1 MNNRRTLR
9 LIRRLIRA
17 HPNPPRPLPKGRFW
31 WWMLFDESIVY
42 LLLFGLWS
50 VGIIIYLFA
59 MRQGD
64 SIDGEQAFVLILVGV
79 SGVYLFYTI
88 ARRIW
93 ELQQVVQHGLM
104 TTATLLS
111 GEYVDPGM
119 MAGKRNKK
127 NGCVSG
133 VWLVRGSDQDY
144 EAHFAVNHPWAARL
158 RDGSTIQIVANPA
171 YPERVCIM
179 RWLPDQSDPERAA
192 TYAHINDTA

>member
-1 MNNRRTLR
+1 M
-9 LIRRLIRA
+9 IY
-17 HPNPPRPLPKGRFW
+17 
-31 WWMLFDESIVY
+31 DESVVY
-42 LLLFGLWS
+42 FWLIGGMSLYIAISGWWFPDLRYLW
-50 VGIIIYLFA
+50 
-59 MRQGD
+59 
-64 SIDGEQAFVLILVGV
+64 FVQTVAPFIPFFVAL
-79 SGVYLFYTI
+79 YLFYTV

-144 EAHFAVNHPWAARL
+144 EASFAVNHPWAARL
-158 RDGSTIQIVANPA
+158 RDGVTIQIVANPA